1 MQYDEKVFKEKANLK
16 ARKVWLIFSILLTA
30 SYGADTGNH
39 LLTPQYYMIFLLFCW
54 IPFFIGQILLKIKGL
69 ATDLY
74 MLAIAIGYGIFYTF
88 TICTSSSPIVFA
100 NILPVTSMLVLYKNK
115 RFMKYYGF
123 FTALVV
129 IIAAVINYMNG
140 YNSDTDM
147 KTYQLQL
154 SCIILCYACYIMSI
168 NHLNESDGAM
178 LESVKADLHRVV
190 TTVDKVKD
198 ASNSIVDGV
207 TVVRELAA
215 ENKHGADIVVLGM
228 NELDNNNESL
238 REHTASS
245 MNVTSDI
252 NTQVQNV
259 AALIQQMVTLTKES
273 NEHAQSSY
281 SELEGV
287 VETTNTMATLSGE
300 VETVLHAFKNEF
312 EMVKTEIKT
321 IENINSQ
328 TNLLALNASIEAAR
342 AGEAGKGFSV
352 VAEQIRVLSTETKTS
367 SDQILSA
374 LTRLETTSE
383 KMTDS
388 MVQTL
393 HLIQLTLDKI
403 TQVNHSVGKIT
414 TDSSQLGEHI
424 QIIDS
429 AMKEVENSN
438 AQLVENMEQ
447 VSQIMETMTGCIS
460 HSDETTKTM
469 LSKYAE
475 TATNINQIE
484 VIVEDLMTELG
495 IGGFMG
501 IEDIRPGMKVQI
513 MLGSAEYHGE
523 LLEQQEQ
530 NILLRFVGGVPL
542 DGNSACRL
550 IVTAGNVLYDW
561 DAVEIASTADRD
573 IYHIKV
579 NSRPKICNRRKY
591 PRMDISNICTITVAD
606 TDQSFVGKLDNISA
620 NGFAFVSR
628 DEFFADCKDVRVTLC
643 VEDFPIPKIKELE
656 GRIIRSSDNDG
667 LYIVGCQ
674 MPEDNYLIMEYVRDN
689 I

>member
-1 MQYDEKVFKEKANLK
+1 MQYDEKLFKEKANLK

-30 SYGADTGNH
+30 SYGADTGNN
-39 LLTPQYYMIFLLFCW
+39 LLTPQYYLIFVLFCW
-54 IPFFIGQILLKIKGL
+54 IPFFIGQILLKVKGL

-74 MLAIAIGYGIFYTF
+74 MHAIAIGYGIFYTF

-115 RFMKYYGF
+115 KFMKYYGV
-123 FTALVV
+123 FTSIVV

-178 LESVKADLHRVV
+178 LDSIKADLYRVV
-190 TTVDKVKD
+190 TTVDKVKV

-228 NELDNNNESL
+228 NELDNNNETL
-238 REHTASS
+238 REHTSS
-245 MNVTSDI
+245 SINMTSAI

-259 AALIQQMVTLTKES
+259 ATLIQQMVTLTKES

-287 VETTNTMATLSGE
+287 MDTANTMATLSDE
-300 VETVLHAFKNEF
+300 VEKVLQAFKNEF

-321 IENINSQ
+321 IENINNQ

-342 AGEAGKGFSV
+342 AGEAGRGFSV
-352 VAEQIRVLSTETKTS
+352 VAEQIRILSTETKTS
-367 SDQILSA
+367 SDQILNA
-374 LTRLETTSE
+374 LTRLETTSD

-388 MVQTL
+388 MEQTL
-393 HLIQLTLDKI
+393 TLIQLTLDKV

-414 TDSSQLGEHI
+414 SDSGQLGEHI

-429 AMKEVENSN
+429 AIKEVETSN
-438 AQLVENMEQ
+438 AQLVDNMEQ
-447 VSQIMETMTGCIS
+447 VSQIMETMTDCIS

-469 LSKYAE
+469 LSKYIE

-484 VIVEDLMTELG
+484 VVVEDLMTELG

-501 IEDIRPGMKVQI
+501 IEDIRPGMKVQVE
-513 MLGSAEYHGE
+513 LDSVEYHGE
-523 LLEQQEQ
+523 LFEQQEQ
-530 NILLRFVGGVPL
+530 SLLVRFSNIAHL
-542 DGNSACRL
+542 DNHSTCRL
-550 IVTAGNVLYDW
+550 VVTAGNILYDW
-561 DAVEIASTADRD
+561 DTAEITSTKNKE
-573 IYHIKV
+573 IYLIKV

-591 PRMDISNICTITVAD
+591 PRMDISNICTITIKD
-606 TDQSFVGKLDNISA
+606 TDKSFRGKLDNISA
-620 NGFAFVSR
+620 NGFAFVST
-628 DEFFADCKDVRVTLC
+628 DAFFADCKDVNVTIGI
-643 VEDFPIPKIKELE
+643 EDSPIPDINVLE
-656 GRIIRSSDNDG
+656 GRIIRSSNNDG

-674 MPEDNYLIMEYVRDN
+674 MPEDNYAIMEYVRNN